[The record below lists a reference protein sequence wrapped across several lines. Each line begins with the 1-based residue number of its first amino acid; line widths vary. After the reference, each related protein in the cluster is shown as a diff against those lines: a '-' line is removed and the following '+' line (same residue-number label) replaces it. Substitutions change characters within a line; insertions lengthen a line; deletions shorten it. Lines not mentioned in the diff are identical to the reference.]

1 MSEESNDS
9 DNEIMDVE
17 ELEEKIYDMK
27 DSVVRLSE
35 GKDSAS
41 GFFCKI
47 YINDSPMPALITCYH
62 IINAEYIKNNSHLY
76 FTDRN
81 NIPKKINLKFKRMI
95 YTNKDLDVTIIEIK
109 EEDNLDI
116 YSFLEMDN
124 SINSKNPN
132 ILYKKV
138 YLFHY
143 PLGKTKV
150 KFSKGSTIKIIDN
163 NYNFINNYK
172 SKKGSSGAAIIDYN
186 TDLVIGIHQGKYE
199 LIDPKQSQGIL
210 LKYAVEE
217 FIKEK
222 SKEIQSTYKNLYP
235 YSNTMI
241 MIYNIPNNDGIKLFS
256 EKFVCRYKNVCKYI
270 YNEKEYPLTQYFQLT
285 KITKEDKI
293 KGEIKITLTNFDYI
307 KNMDFMFSR
316 CEDLK
321 KVIVTGTDFS
331 KIESMDSTFDR
342 CENLEELSNTS
353 KLNVENV
360 KTFKGLFYL
369 CKKLAKIPGIRKWK
383 PYNLENFYEM
393 FLGCQSNLILS
404 EISTIDN
411 WRNISKKAIKGD
423 YMKGFGI
430 ENLAS
435 YLCGENLGESL
446 KVVANRI
453 TNIISKKK

>member
-1 MSEESNDS
+1 
-9 DNEIMDVE
+9 
-17 ELEEKIYDMK
+17 
-27 DSVVRLSE
+27 
-35 GKDSAS
+35 
-41 GFFCKI
+41 
-47 YINDSPMPALITCYH
+47 
-62 IINAEYIKNNSHLY
+62 
-76 FTDRN
+76 
-81 NIPKKINLKFKRMI
+81 MI

-241 MIYNIPNNDGIKLFS
+241 MIYNILNNDGIKLFS
-256 EKFVCRYKNVCKYI
+256 EKFVCRYKNVCK
-270 YNEKEYPLTQYFQLT
+270 
-285 KITKEDKI
+285 
-293 KGEIKITLTNFDYI
+293 
-307 KNMDFMFSR
+307 
-316 CEDLK
+316 
-321 KVIVTGTDFS
+321 
-331 KIESMDSTFDR
+331 
-342 CENLEELSNTS
+342 
-353 KLNVENV
+353 
-360 KTFKGLFYL
+360 
-369 CKKLAKIPGIRKWK
+369 
-383 PYNLENFYEM
+383 
-393 FLGCQSNLILS
+393 
-404 EISTIDN
+404 
-411 WRNISKKAIKGD
+411 
-423 YMKGFGI
+423 
-430 ENLAS
+430 
-435 YLCGENLGESL
+435 
-446 KVVANRI
+446 
-453 TNIISKKK
+453 